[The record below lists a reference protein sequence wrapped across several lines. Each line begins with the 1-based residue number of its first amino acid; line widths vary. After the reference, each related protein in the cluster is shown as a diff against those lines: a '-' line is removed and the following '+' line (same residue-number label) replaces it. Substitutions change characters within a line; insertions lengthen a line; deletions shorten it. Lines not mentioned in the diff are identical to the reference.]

1 MSNVIQSL
9 WIGPRL
15 STMERLSVLSFLD
28 HGHEYH
34 LYAYEDVA
42 GIPRGSVV
50 RDAREILPASAIFQY
65 ADYET
70 YSGFSNFFR
79 YKLLVERG
87 GWWVDT
93 DVVCLKPFAFDS
105 DHVFASESFGGRQ
118 LVSSAV
124 IKAPPGS
131 QAIAYAW
138 RVCESKKPAELQWG
152 ETGPRLVETAV
163 DHFGLQRFVQP
174 PEVFCPIDY
183 GQWERFL
190 DADNEIEL
198 DSSSSAVHLWHEMWR
213 RAGRD
218 KDADYDPGCLY
229 ERLKRSILAR

>member
-1 MSNVIQSL
+1 MSDVIQSL

-42 GIPRGSVV
+42 EIPRGAVV

-65 ADYET
+65 ADYDT

-105 DHVFASESFGGRQ
+105 DHVFASETFRGRQ

-131 QAIAYAW
+131 RAMAYAW
-138 RVCESKKPAELQWG
+138 RVCQSKNPAELQWG
-152 ETGPRLVETAV
+152 ETGPRLVEAAV
-163 DHFGLQRFVQP
+163 DHCELRCCVQP
-174 PEVFCPIDY
+174 PKVFCPIDY
-183 GQWERFL
+183 GQWKRIL
-190 DADNEIEL
+190 DADDKIEL
-198 DSSSSAVHLWHEMWR
+198 GPSSSAVHLWHEMWR
-213 RAGRD
+213 RAGCD
-218 KDADYDPGCLY
+218 KDADYDSECLY
-229 ERLKRSILAR
+229 ERLKRSIPAG

>member
-1 MSNVIQSL
+1 MSDVIQSL

-15 STMERLSVLSFLD
+15 STMERLSVFSFLD
-28 HGHEYH
+28 QGHEYH
-34 LYAYEDVA
+34 LYTYEDVA
-42 GIPRGSVV
+42 EIPRGAVV

-79 YKLLVERG
+79 YKLLIERG

-93 DVVCLKPFAFDS
+93 DVVCLKRFAFDS
-105 DHVFASESFGGRQ
+105 DHVFASETFRGRQ
-118 LVSSAV
+118 YVSSAV
-124 IKAPPGS
+124 IKAPPES
-131 QAIAYAW
+131 RAIAFAW
-138 RVCESKKPAELQWG
+138 RVCESKKPAELEWG
-152 ETGPRLVETAV
+152 ETGPRLVQAAV
-163 DHFGLQRFVQP
+163 DHCQLQRHVQP

-183 GQWERFL
+183 SQWERLL
-190 DADNEIEL
+190 DPGDEFEL
-198 DSSSSAVHLWHEMWR
+198 GPSSCAVHLWHEMWR

-218 KDADYDPGCLY
+218 KDADYDSGCLY